1 MPRPYSDDIN
11 SICLVREC
19 RELEQYFGTDFAS
32 VLLTQDAGPRPCPR
46 EVKEMIEK
54 KDRSLMLT
62 KHAGRADMVIVAKI
76 ECEVGWPRLWN
87 LALDGGERCVDGL
100 KNLVCVI
107 AFPSHATSVCSVCES
122 VSVQRDHLLAHVIT
136 THVDANFTSDELLQE
151 LSSVSD
157 SDSVLLDYLCHFA
170 KLF

>member
-1 MPRPYSDDIN
+1 MAQI
-11 SICLVREC
+11 L
-19 RELEQYFGTDFAS
+19 A
-32 VLLTQDAGPRPCPR
+32 LLTQDAGPHPCPR
-46 EVKEMIEK
+46 EVKEVIEK

-62 KHAGRADMVIVAKI
+62 KHAGRADMAIVAKI
-76 ECEVGWPRLWN
+76 ESEVGWPRLWD

-100 KNLVCVI
+100 KNLVRVI
-107 AFPSHATSVCSVCES
+107 AFPSHATSACLVCEN

-157 SDSVLLDYLCHFA
+157 SDSVLFDYLCQFA
-170 KLF
+170 KLLTLILLYYTVVTDSD

>member
-1 MPRPYSDDIN
+1 MLLSLSDDIS

-32 VLLTQDAGPRPCPR
+32 ALLTQDAGPR
-46 EVKEMIEK
+46 EVKEVIEK

-62 KHAGRADMVIVAKI
+62 KHAGRADMAIVAKI
-76 ECEVGWPRLWN
+76 ESEVGWLRLWD

-107 AFPSHATSVCSVCES
+107 AFPSMLHLCARCVK
-122 VSVQRDHLLAHVIT
+122 VSVFKGT
-136 THVDANFTSDELLQE
+136 TCSLM
-151 LSSVSD
+151 SS
-157 SDSVLLDYLCHFA
+157 LHM
-170 KLF
+170 